1 MNNNSIQEGK
11 ERLIVGKTMELYSGD
26 QMGI

>member
-1 MNNNSIQEGK
+1 MNNNSVKEGK
-11 ERLIVGKTMELYSGD
+11 ERIIVGKAMELYSGD